1 MGILFPEINPNI
13 HNSGPVVVWKYFIY
27 LFKYTQYDIKKLFYK
42 NMRCWEEDSDSCDDC
57 KGGEYYQTEPAVIKG
72 ILCDFWEEGK
82 CGFNAHHI
90 LQ

>member
-1 MGILFPEINPNI
+1 MKIF
-13 HNSGPVVVWKYFIY
+13 HIY
-27 LFKYTQYDIKKLFYK
+27 LFKYTQYDIKKLLYK

-57 KGGEYYQTEPAVIKG
+57 KGGEYYQTEPAVIKC
-72 ILCDFWEEGK
+72 IFHMYDFWEEGK